1 MENFVFQWSDEFSVN
16 IEEVDEQ
23 HRTLVGLVNDLHVA
37 IREHRGKTASRKV
50 LDRLAE
56 YTRTHFMLEESLM
69 RLTRYPGFDVHRQQ
83 HEDLI
88 AQVQSLQYKLHHE
101 NAAITFELLNFL
113 RKWLIQHILESD
125 KRFGAFFQKT
135 EFSRISSSLP
145 QNVSARPEKRAWW
158 KFW

>member
-135 EFSRISSSLP
+135 ESSRT
-145 QNVSARPEKRAWW
+145 
-158 KFW
+158 

>member
-88 AQVQSLQYKLHHE
+88 AQVQSLQYKLD
-101 NAAITFELLNFL
+101 
-113 RKWLIQHILESD
+113 QD
-125 KRFGAFFQKT
+125 
-135 EFSRISSSLP
+135 
-145 QNVSARPEKRAWW
+145 
-158 KFW
+158 

>member
-88 AQVQSLQYKLHHE
+88 AQVQSLQYKLDHE

-125 KRFGAFFQKT
+125 KRFG
-135 EFSRISSSLP
+135 
-145 QNVSARPEKRAWW
+145 VSARV
-158 KFW
+158 

>member
-1 MENFVFQWSDEFSVN
+1 MENFVFQWSDDFSVN

-88 AQVQSLQYKLHHE
+88 AQVQSLQYKLDHE

-135 EFSRISSSLP
+135 EFSRISGSLP
-145 QNVSARPEKRAWW
+145 PNVSARPEKRAWW

>member
-1 MENFVFQWSDEFSVN
+1 MENFVFQWSDDFSVN

-88 AQVQSLQYKLHHE
+88 AQVQSLQYKLDHE

-125 KRFGAFFQKT
+125 KRFG
-135 EFSRISSSLP
+135 
-145 QNVSARPEKRAWW
+145 VSARV
-158 KFW
+158 